1 MLKKIPIILICIAAL
16 CLNGCLVKKIPLNDA
31 ELDAVAQYS
40 ADALL
45 RHDSNY
51 QNILLNSSV
60 LTPTPTN
67 TPKPTPT
74 NTPTPTPR
82 PTPTPI
88 DPNATPTPTP
98 TPTNTP
104 TPTPFPSNN
113 AETWKQLA
121 KVIGA
126 EDFNVMFAGAS
137 IPESTFS
144 LGDSVLALPHTEGYD
159 YLAVKIVI
167 KNDSSETRYLKTY
180 DMFEEDGLTMQ
191 HISLL
196 MINGTYFDYETTTF
210 FMNDLKYIGLDSED
224 PRGEPIASGARYNGV
239 NGAILVFKVP
249 EGIDIDTAG
258 LLITN
263 KNNDSVIIKIQ

>member
-16 CLNGCLVKKIPLNDA
+16 GLGGCLVNKIPLNES

-45 RHDSNY
+45 RHDMNY
-51 QNILLNSSV
+51 DNIFLKSSA

-74 NTPTPTPR
+74 FTPTPTPR

-88 DPNATPTPTP
+88 DPNATPTPTA

-126 EDFNVMFAGAS
+126 EEFNVMFAGAS

-144 LGDSVLALPHTEGYD
+144 LGDSYMGLSHTEGYE

-167 KNDSSETRYLKTY
+167 KNDSSETKYLKTY
-180 DMFEEDGLTMQ
+180 DMFEDMD
-191 HISLL
+191 HMSLI
-196 MINGTYFDYETTTF
+196 MINGVYFDYETTTLF
-210 FMNDLKYIGLDSED
+210 LNDLKYIGCDSED

-239 NGAILVFKVP
+239 NGAIIVFKVP